1 MRTSNPLQF
10 HRGLDGIL
18 SLQGKVQQYQL
29 QVATGKRLMSAAD
42 DPVAAA
48 QTLNIS
54 ERLSAIEQFTRNA
67 NLVDLRLSDQETA
80 MSNSS
85 TLLQRTRE
93 LILRGKSAT
102 MTADDRRFLA
112 AEIRQR
118 FDELVQLANT
128 RNASGEYIF
137 AGTAVDTVPFTVDA
151 SGAVV
156 FNGNDNVRRL
166 SISEGRTLAEGFSG
180 AEVFMGVRNGNGTF
194 VTDLASTNA
203 GTGRLI
209 NDTLLDAAAYLPHDF
224 RIQFTAADTFDV
236 IDDTTGT
243 AVLSAQT
250 YAPDAAITF
259 NGLSV
264 AVTGAPAAGDSFS
277 VTPSDNQSLFATLRN
292 AIDAM
297 ERDATSPA
305 LAAQQ
310 TFDFDRVLADID
322 QGLNRLVALRAAVGA
337 RQNTI
342 ESQVSTNEDLTMQL
356 KTVKSHLEDADP
368 VEALSELARQ
378 SQALEAA
385 QQAFVKVQ
393 SLSLFNFL

>member
-10 HRGLDGIL
+10 HRGLNGIL

-29 QVATGKRLMSAAD
+29 QIATGKRLMSAAD

-48 QTLNIS
+48 QILNIG
-54 ERLSAIEQFTRNA
+54 ERLGAIEQFTRNA
-67 NLVDLRLSDQETA
+67 NLVDLRLSDQDTA

-93 LILRGKSAT
+93 LILRGKSRS
-102 MTADDRRFLA
+102 MTTEDRRFLA

-118 FDELVQLANT
+118 YDELLQLANT
-128 RNASGEYIF
+128 RNASGEFIF

-156 FNGNDNVRRL
+156 FNGNDNVRQL
-166 SISEGRTLAEGFSG
+166 SISEGRTLAEGFTG

-194 VTDLASTNA
+194 VMDLASSNT

-209 NDTLLDAAAYLPHDF
+209 NDTLLNATAYVPHDF
-224 RIQFTAADTFDV
+224 RIQFTAANTFDV
-236 IDDTTGT
+236 IDDTTST
-243 AVLSAQT
+243 TVLAAQT
-250 YAPDAAITF
+250 FAPDAAITF

-264 AVTGAPAAGDSFS
+264 AVTGTPAAGDSFT
-277 VTPSDNQSLFATLRN
+277 VTPSANQSIFATLRN

-297 ERDATSPA
+297 EVDPASPA

-310 TFDFDRVLADID
+310 AFDLDRTLSDID
-322 QGLNRLVALRAAVGA
+322 QALAQLLSVRAAVGA
-337 RQNTI
+337 RQNTV

-356 KTVKSHLEDADP
+356 KTVKSHFEDADP
-368 VEALSELARQ
+368 VAAISELARQ

-385 QQAFVKVQ
+385 QQAFVRVQ
-393 SLSLFNFL
+393 SLSLFNYL

>member
-1 MRTSNPLQF
+1 MRTSTPLQF

-18 SLQGKVQQYQL
+18 ALQGKVQKYQL
-29 QVATGKRLMSAAD
+29 QVATEKRVLTAAD

-48 QTLNIS
+48 QTLNIG
-54 ERLSAIEQFTRNA
+54 ERLTAIEQFTRNA
-67 NLVDLRLSDQETA
+67 NLADLRLSDQETA
-80 MSNSS
+80 LSNSS

-93 LILRGKSAT
+93 LILRGKSRT
-102 MTADDRRFLA
+102 MTTDDRRFLA

-118 FDELVQLANT
+118 FDELVQLSNT

-137 AGTAVDTVPFTVDA
+137 AGTAVDTVPFTLDA

-156 FNGNDNVRRL
+156 FNGNDNVRQL

-194 VTDLASTNA
+194 VMDVGSTNT

-209 NDTLLDAAAYLPHDF
+209 NDTLLNAGSYVPHDF

-236 IDDTTGT
+236 IDDSTGT
-243 AVLSAQT
+243 TVLAAQT
-250 YAPDAAITF
+250 YAPNAAISF

-264 AVTGAPAAGDSFS
+264 AVTGTPAAGDSFT
-277 VTPSDNQSLFATLRN
+277 VTPSDNQSIFATVRN

-297 ERDATSPA
+297 EVDPTSPA
-305 LAAQQ
+305 LSTRQA
-310 TFDFDRVLADID
+310 FDLDRTLTDID
-322 QGLNRLVALRAAVGA
+322 QALSRLLSVRAAVGA

-356 KTVKSHLEDADP
+356 KTVKSHLEDVDP
-368 VEALSELARQ
+368 VEAISELARQ
-378 SQALEAA
+378 TQALEAA

>member
-180 AEVFMGVRNGNGTF
+180 AEAFMGVRNGNGTF

-378 SQALEAA
+378 AQALEAA

>member
-10 HRGLDGIL
+10 HRGLNGIL
-18 SLQGKVQQYQL
+18 ALQGKVQQYQL
-29 QVATGKRLMSAAD
+29 QIATGKRLTSAAD

-48 QTLNIS
+48 QTLNIG
-54 ERLSAIEQFTRNA
+54 ERLTAIEQFTRNA

-80 MSNSS
+80 LSNSS
-85 TLLQRTRE
+85 NLLQRTRE
-93 LILRGKSAT
+93 LILRGKSRSLS
-102 MTADDRRFLA
+102 ADDRRFLA

-137 AGTAVDTVPFTVDA
+137 AGTAVDTVPFTVGA

-156 FNGNDNVRRL
+156 FNGNENVRQL
-166 SISEGRTLAEGFSG
+166 SISEGRTLSEGFSG
-180 AEVFMGVRNGNGTF
+180 AEAFMGVRNGNGTF
-194 VTDLASTNA
+194 VMNVTGTNT

-209 NDTLLDAAAYLPHDF
+209 NDTLLNAAGFVPHDF
-224 RIQFTAADTFDV
+224 RIEFTAAGIFDV

-243 AVLSAQT
+243 TVLSAQT
-250 YAPDAAITF
+250 YAADSAISF

-264 AVTGAPAAGDSFS
+264 AVTGTPAAGDSFT
-277 VTPSDNQSLFATLRN
+277 VTPSANQSIFATVRN

-305 LAAQQ
+305 LVAQQ
-310 TFDFDRVLADID
+310 SFDFDRALTDID

-342 ESQVSTNEDLTMQL
+342 ESQISTNEDLTMQL
-356 KTVKSHLEDADP
+356 KTVRSHLEDADP
-368 VEALSELARQ
+368 VAAISELARQ

-385 QQAFVKVQ
+385 QQAFVRVQ
-393 SLSLFNFL
+393 SLSLFDYL

>member
-29 QVATGKRLMSAAD
+29 QIATGKRLMSAAD

-54 ERLSAIEQFTRNA
+54 ERLNAIEQFTRNA

-93 LILRGKSAT
+93 LILRGKSRS
-102 MTADDRRFLA
+102 MTTEDRRFLA

-166 SISEGRTLAEGFSG
+166 SISEGRSLSEGFSG

-194 VTDLASTNA
+194 VMDVASTNT

-209 NDTLLDAAAYLPHDF
+209 NDTLLNAATYVPHDF
-224 RIQFTAADTFDV
+224 RIQFTAADTYDV
-236 IDDTTGT
+236 IDDTTGAT
-243 AVLSAQT
+243 VLSAQT
-250 YAPDAAITF
+250 YAPDAAISF

-264 AVTGAPAAGDSFS
+264 AVTGTPAAGDAYT
-277 VTPSDNQSLFATLRN
+277 VTPSDNQSIFATIRN

-297 ERDATSPA
+297 ETDPTSPA
-305 LAAQQ
+305 LSARQ
-310 TFDFDRVLADID
+310 TFALDRTLSDID
-322 QGLNRLVALRAAVGA
+322 QALSRLLSVRAAVGA
-337 RQNTI
+337 RQNTL

-368 VEALSELARQ
+368 VEAISELARQ